1 MMEGDGKSI
10 SQTNQDTTEPRIDS
24 KDVGQAREN
33 ITPPDVRND
42 ETETTEVKNEPSVD
56 NQNDNSEDSE
66 GSSSDTPVDDFPE
79 DAFID
84 SDEEKQMETANEKP
98 LIAINDNNTDSK
110 QHENTSDDIP
120 DEKGDQQKSPFK
132 EEPSIDLN
140 VELPS
145 KEGGAVADVPKEN
158 DHLQGAGASN
168 NMQES
173 IYHVKW
179 ISFKNN
185 KLPIIT
191 QNENG
196 PCPLLAIINV
206 LLLQKRISLPL
217 QTEVISVN
225 QLMTHLGDCVLQN
238 VPGEEGV
245 STPSRL
251 NFEQN
256 MGDAMEVMYKLQTGL
271 DVNVKFTGVR
281 DFEYTQE
288 CIIFD
293 LLQIALFHGWLVD
306 PQNKSESEAV
316 GKYSYNQLVERII
329 NLKSSDQPELVSQ
342 ALVAESFLE
351 NSASQL
357 TYHGLS
363 ELATQLKNDD
373 LVVLF
378 RNNHFTTLYRTKEE
392 LLQLVT
398 DQGFLHESNVVWET
412 LGNVDGDCHF
422 VDSNFHTFTKPEPP
436 PLKMDPSN
444 VPFNSEEQIDQD
456 YLVALSLQQEQ
467 QSSEQP
473 QQQGWTNPAPH
484 LSDEELAK
492 HLQAEEEQ
500 RAAAA
505 AAAAAESGRRQG
517 QRPPAQNLPRRQQR
531 SREEREEKKDGCCI
545 L

>member
-225 QLMTHLGDCVLQN
+225 QLMTHLGDC
-238 VPGEEGV
+238 GV

-373 LVVLF
+373 L
-378 RNNHFTTLYRTKEE
+378 EE

-456 YLVALSLQQEQ
+456 RSNRVQSNPNSKAGPTQLRTSQIVPHFVFSKQYILVL
-467 QSSEQP
+467 
-473 QQQGWTNPAPH
+473 
-484 LSDEELAK
+484 K
-492 HLQAEEEQ
+492 
-500 RAAAA
+500 
-505 AAAAAESGRRQG
+505 
-517 QRPPAQNLPRRQQR
+517 
-531 SREEREEKKDGCCI
+531 
-545 L
+545 